1 MTFHMERSQ
10 ALDFEPERV
19 CQRCETRRLLVLFP
33 RTQRGFYSKVCQLC
47 TTIEADRERAVLR
60 ARRSKRIGNSLG
72 TAAVKLVPLREKL
85 KCGP

>member
-10 ALDFEPERV
+10 VLDFEPERV

-47 TTIEADRERAVLR
+47 TTIEADREREKINVTVARMGLAER
-60 ARRSKRIGNSLG
+60 AAALKRWMRDSGD
-72 TAAVKLVPLREKL
+72 
-85 KCGP
+85 